1 MEPITA
7 LFGIACL
14 GAGGGVGYW
23 LKQNHEKMQKLND
36 FNIVLQES
44 QSAHF
49 VHLNNQVADTNARLV
64 ALNGMVDALR
74 ATNPELDGALKAYST
89 ITQLEQVGQLDESID
104 NLELFGNALTALE
117 TLVSPISVES
127 EVGATN
133 LLTQTSSNMVMRLI
147 EIFDS
152 HQMDVK
158 SLGLKPVSAH
168 KLGHATMSLR
178 RYDWAETSFGIAYA
192 SSPGNANVLE
202 ALEFIAI
209 ERGDEP
215 LRRHWL
221 EARMT
226 VNPDNPE
233 LLRAHAHLLAK
244 MGDMEAERDVLRLEA
259 LGLDT
264 PADRSLLSG
273 LRARAGSHSEALE
286 AIEQALAEDPNQAKD
301 WLSYAT
307 LLYQEGET
315 SKAFDAVDKC
325 LELDRQSGDG
335 WALCATILAPK
346 QNRLKEALKAAI
358 HAVALDAGGVE
369 LVLLKADLLLADGQ
383 ATAAEESLTK
393 ALDKDMMNG
402 ELRAKIATRYLL
414 DGRPDEAQNLLDKTP
429 VGIDHALLH
438 VVEGRLH
445 LVNADKT
452 RDGTGETDATLLSV
466 AIAAFEGALKLNREL
481 GVAWLG
487 LARTQRL
494 LRNLDAAEEAL
505 TRARRLLSEDDSSAA
520 AEAALLALDQGDIT
534 AAASLIDVAD
544 IHGDSSVITYVRG
557 NIEARS
563 GHLER
568 ALEYYGKTLKSDNTH
583 IRARLNRCSIYMAM
597 DEGRKALDDAEILL
611 DLAPNFTLARFRKA
625 EAEMMLGEWAQA
637 RDDLDIVLEKAPH
650 HHQALTQLA
659 ACFIALERPERAE
672 TPLNEALRI
681 APEYA
686 PAWHQRGLLYLEW
699 GRNDNAMSD
708 FEAAVKADPQHLD
721 SRLHIAAMYHEAE
734 HFDAAESAWRAVL
747 QLDPDHIVAK
757 TRLDECEVKL
767 MAQ

>member
-23 LKQNHEKMQKLND
+23 LKQNHEKMLKLND

-49 VHLNNQVADTNARLV
+49 MQLNNQVSD
-64 ALNGMVDALR
+64 LNIQLTTLNNMVDALR
-74 ATNPELDGALKAYST
+74 ATNPELDGALKAYNT
-89 ITQLEQVGQLDESID
+89 IFQLEQLSKNGESID
-104 NLELFGNALTALE
+104 ESHAFIEALSALE
-117 TLVSPISVES
+117 TLVSPISVEN
-127 EVGATN
+127 EVGAAN
-133 LLTQTSSNMVMRLI
+133 ILTQTSSNMVMRLI
-147 EIFDS
+147 EIFDT
-152 HQMDVK
+152 HQMNVQT
-158 SLGLKPVSAH
+158 LGLKPVSAH
-168 KLGHATMSLR
+168 KLGHAAMSLR
-178 RYDWAETSFGIAYA
+178 RYDWAETCFGIAYA

-209 ERGDEP
+209 ERGDEV

-226 VNPDNPE
+226 VSPDNPD
-233 LLRAHAHLLAK
+233 LLRSHAHLLAK

-273 LRARAGSHSEALE
+273 LRARAGSRSEALE

-307 LLYQEGET
+307 LLHEEGEVG
-315 SKAFDAVDKC
+315 KALDSVNKC
-325 LELDRQSGDG
+325 LDLDRQNGDA
-335 WALCATILAPK
+335 WALSATILATKP
-346 QNRLKEALKAAI
+346 NRLKEALKSAI
-358 HAVALDAGGVE
+358 HAVALDAGGCD
-369 LVLLKADLLLADGQ
+369 LVLLKADLLAADGQ
-383 ATAAEESLTK
+383 ATAAEESLIK

-402 ELRAKIATRYLL
+402 ELRARIATRYLL
-414 DGRPDEAQNLLDKTP
+414 DGRPDDAQSLLDATP

-466 AIAAFEGALKLNREL
+466 AISAFEGALKLNREL

-494 LRNLDAAEEAL
+494 LRNMDGAEEAL
-505 TRARRLLSEDDSSAA
+505 TRARRLLPEGDSSAA

-544 IHGDSSVITYVRG
+544 IHGDSPVISYVRG
-557 NIEARS
+557 NIEART
-563 GHLER
+563 GHLDR
-568 ALEYYGKTLKSDNTH
+568 ALEYYGKTLKSDTNH
-583 IRARLNRCSIYMAM
+583 IRARLNRCSIYMAL

-625 EAEMMLGEWAQA
+625 EAEMMLGEWSRA
-637 RDDLDIVLEKAPH
+637 REDLDIVLEKAPH

-659 ACFIALERPERAE
+659 ACFIALDRPERAE

-681 APEYA
+681 APNYA

-708 FEAAVKADPQHLD
+708 FEAAVKANPQHLD
-721 SRLHIAAMYHEAE
+721 SRLHIAAMHHEAE
-734 HFDAAESAWRAVL
+734 QFDAAAPAWREVL
-747 QLDPDHIVAK
+747 QIDPDHIVAK
-757 TRLDECEVKL
+757 TRLDECETKL
-767 MAQ
+767 TAQ

>member
-36 FNIVLQES
+36 LNIVLQES

-49 VHLNNQVADTNARLV
+49 THLNNQVADVNARLST
-64 ALNGMVDALR
+64 LNSMVDALR
-74 ATNPELDGALKAYST
+74 ATKPGLDGALKAYST
-89 ITQLEQVGQLDESID
+89 IAHLEQIGQMGESID
-104 NLELFGNALTALE
+104 DAQQFSAALSALE
-117 TLVSPISVES
+117 TLVSPLSVES
-127 EVGATN
+127 EVGATGI
-133 LLTQTSSNMVMRLI
+133 LSQTSSNMIMRLI
-147 EIFDS
+147 EIFDE
-152 HQMDVK
+152 HQMDVS

-168 KLGHATMSLR
+168 KLGHAAMSLR
-178 RYDWAETSFGIAYA
+178 RYDWAETCFGIAYA

-209 ERGDEP
+209 ERGDEV

-226 VNPDNPE
+226 VNPDSPE

-273 LRARAGSHSEALE
+273 LRARAGSRSEALE
-286 AIEQALAEDPNQAKD
+286 AIEEAIAEDPTQAAD
-301 WLSYAT
+301 WLSYAN
-307 LLYQEGET
+307 LLYEEGES
-315 SKAFDAVDKC
+315 SKALDAADKC
-325 LELDRQSGDG
+325 LEIDRQCGG
-335 WALCATILAPK
+335 AWALTATILAPK
-346 QNRLKEALKAAI
+346 QNRLKAALKAAI
-358 HAVALDAGGVE
+358 PAVALDSGGVD

-383 ATAAEESLTK
+383 VTAAEESLVK
-393 ALDKDMMNG
+393 SLEKDAMNG
-402 ELRAKIATRYLL
+402 ELRARIATRYLL
-414 DGRPDEAQNLLDKTP
+414 DGRPEDAQNLLDTTP

-445 LVNADKT
+445 LVNADKA

-487 LARTQRL
+487 MARTQRL
-494 LRNLDAAEEAL
+494 LRNLDAAEESL
-505 TRARRLLSEDDSSAA
+505 TRARRLLPEDDSSAA

-534 AAASLIDVAD
+534 TAASLIDVAD
-544 IHGDSSVITYVRG
+544 IHGDSPVIAYVRG

-563 GHLER
+563 GHLDR
-568 ALEYYGKTLKSDNTH
+568 ALEYSGKALNADSNH
-583 IRARLNRCSIYMAM
+583 IRDRLNRCSIYMAM

-611 DLAPNFTLARFRKA
+611 DLAPHFTLARFRKA
-625 EAEMMLGEWAQA
+625 EAQMMLGEWSQA
-637 RDDLDIVLEKAPH
+637 RENLDIVLEKSPH

-659 ACFIALERPERAE
+659 ACFIALDRPERAE

-681 APEYA
+681 APDYA
-686 PAWHQRGLLYLEW
+686 AAWHQRGLLFL
-699 GRNDNAMSD
+699 
-708 FEAAVKADPQHLD
+708 
-721 SRLHIAAMYHEAE
+721 
-734 HFDAAESAWRAVL
+734 
-747 QLDPDHIVAK
+747 
-757 TRLDECEVKL
+757 
-767 MAQ
+767 

>member
-23 LKQNHEKMQKLND
+23 LKQNHEKMLKLND

-49 VHLNNQVADTNARLV
+49 MQLNDQVADVNARLSS
-64 ALNGMVDALR
+64 LNNMVDALR
-74 ATNPELDGALKAYST
+74 ATKPDLDGALMAYTT
-89 ITQLEQVGQLDESID
+89 ITNLEQSGQSINDAES
-104 NLELFGNALTALE
+104 FRQALHALE
-117 TLVSPISVES
+117 TLVSTISVES
-127 EVGATN
+127 PVGATD
-133 LLTQTSSNMVMRLI
+133 LLNQTTSNMVMRLI
-147 EIFDS
+147 ELFDT
-152 HQMDVK
+152 HQMDVTT
-158 SLGLKPVSAH
+158 LGLKPVSAH

-178 RYDWAETSFGIAYA
+178 RYDWAETCFGIAYA

-202 ALEFIAI
+202 SLEYIAI
-209 ERGDEP
+209 ERGDEV

-226 VNPDNPE
+226 VNPDNPD

-244 MGDMEAERDVLRLEA
+244 LGDMEAERDVLRLEA

-264 PADRSLLSG
+264 AADRSLLSG
-273 LRARAGSHSEALE
+273 LRARAGSRSEALE
-286 AIEQALAEDPNQAKD
+286 AIEQALAEDPSQAKD
-301 WLSYAT
+301 WLSYAN
-307 LLYQEGET
+307 LLYQDGET
-315 SKAFDAVDKC
+315 SKALDAVDKC
-325 LELDRQSGDG
+325 LAIDRQSGG
-335 WALCATILAPK
+335 AWALSATILAPK
-346 QNRLKEALKAAI
+346 QNRLKDALKSAI
-358 HAVALDAGGVE
+358 HAVALDAGGVN
-369 LVLLKADLLLADGQ
+369 LVLLKADLLIADGQ

-393 ALDKDMMNG
+393 ALEKDMMNG
-402 ELRAKIATRYLL
+402 ELRARIATRYLV
-414 DGRPDEAQNLLDKTP
+414 DGRPDEAQRLLDTTP

-445 LVNADKT
+445 LVNADKA

-487 LARTQRL
+487 HARTHRL
-494 LRNLDAAEEAL
+494 LRNLDAAEESL
-505 TRARRLLSEDDSSAA
+505 TRARRLLPEDDSSAA

-544 IHGDSSVITYVRG
+544 IHGDSPVITYVRG

-563 GHLER
+563 GHLGL
-568 ALEYYGKTLKSDNTH
+568 ALEYYGKTLKADTNH

-637 RDDLDIVLEKAPH
+637 REDLDIVLEKAPH

-659 ACFIALERPERAE
+659 ACFIALDRPERAE

-681 APEYA
+681 NPDYA

-721 SRLHIAAMYHEAE
+721 SRLHIAAIYHESE
-734 HFDAAESAWRAVL
+734 NFDAASSAWRAVL
-747 QLDPDHIVAK
+747 QIDPDHIVAK
-757 TRLDECEVKL
+757 ARLDECEAKL
-767 MAQ
+767 IA

>member
-23 LKQNHEKMQKLND
+23 LKQNHEKMLKLND

-49 VHLNNQVADTNARLV
+49 MQLNDQVSDLNTQLTTLNN
-64 ALNGMVDALR
+64 MVDALR
-74 ATNPELDGALKAYST
+74 ATNPELDGALKAYNT
-89 ITQLEQVGQLDESID
+89 IFQLEQLDKKGESID
-104 NLELFGNALTALE
+104 ESHAFIEALSALE

-133 LLTQTSSNMVMRLI
+133 ILTQTSSNMVMRLI
-147 EIFDS
+147 EIFDT
-152 HQMDVK
+152 HQMNVQA
-158 SLGLKPVSAH
+158 LGLKPVSAH
-168 KLGHATMSLR
+168 KLGHAAMSLR
-178 RYDWAETSFGIAYA
+178 RYDWAETCFGIAYA

-209 ERGDEP
+209 ERGDEV

-226 VNPDNPE
+226 VSPDNPD

-273 LRARAGSHSEALE
+273 LRARAGSRSEALE
-286 AIEQALAEDPNQAKD
+286 AIEQALAEDPSQAKD
-301 WLSYAT
+301 WLSYAN
-307 LLYQEGET
+307 LLHEEGEV
-315 SKAFDAVDKC
+315 SKALDSVNKC
-325 LELDRQSGDG
+325 LDLDRQNGDA
-335 WALCATILAPK
+335 WALSATILATKP
-346 QNRLKEALKAAI
+346 NRLKEALKSAI
-358 HAVALDAGGVE
+358 HAVALDAGGCD
-369 LVLLKADLLLADGQ
+369 LVLLKADLLAADGQ
-383 ATAAEESLTK
+383 ATAAEESLVK

-402 ELRAKIATRYLL
+402 ELRARIATRYLL
-414 DGRPDEAQNLLDKTP
+414 DGRPDDAQKVLDSTP

-466 AIAAFEGALKLNREL
+466 AISAFEGALKLNREL

-494 LRNLDAAEEAL
+494 LRNMDGAEEAL
-505 TRARRLLSEDDSSAA
+505 ARARRLLPEGDSSAA

-544 IHGDSSVITYVRG
+544 IHGDSPVISYVRG

-563 GHLER
+563 GHLDR
-568 ALEYYGKTLKSDNTH
+568 ALEYYGKTLKSDTNH
-583 IRARLNRCSIYMAM
+583 IRARLNRCSIYMAL

-625 EAEMMLGEWAQA
+625 EAEMMLGEWSRA
-637 RDDLDIVLEKAPH
+637 REDLDIVLEKAPH

-659 ACFIALERPERAE
+659 ACFIALDRPERAE

-681 APEYA
+681 APNYA

-721 SRLHIAAMYHEAE
+721 SRLHIAAMHHEAE
-734 HFDAAESAWRAVL
+734 QFDVAAPAWREVL
-747 QLDPDHIVAK
+747 QIDPDHVVAK

-767 MAQ
+767 MA

>member
-23 LKQNHEKMQKLND
+23 LKLNHEKMQKLND
-36 FNIVLQES
+36 LNIVLQES

-49 VHLNNQVADTNARLV
+49 THLNNQVADVNARLST
-64 ALNGMVDALR
+64 LNSMVDALR
-74 ATNPELDGALKAYST
+74 ATKPGLDGALKAYST
-89 ITQLEQVGQLDESID
+89 IAHLEQIGQMGESID
-104 NLELFGNALTALE
+104 DAQQFSAALSALE
-117 TLVSPISVES
+117 TLVSPLSVES
-127 EVGATN
+127 EVGATGI
-133 LLTQTSSNMVMRLI
+133 LSQTSSNMIMRLI
-147 EIFDS
+147 EIFDE
-152 HQMDVK
+152 HQMDVS

-168 KLGHATMSLR
+168 KLGHAAMSLR
-178 RYDWAETSFGIAYA
+178 RYDWAETCFGIAYA

-209 ERGDEP
+209 ERGDEV

-226 VNPDNPE
+226 VNPDSPE

-273 LRARAGSHSEALE
+273 LRARAGSRSEALE
-286 AIEQALAEDPNQAKD
+286 AIEEAIAEDPTQAAD
-301 WLSYAT
+301 WLSYAN
-307 LLYQEGET
+307 LLYEEGES
-315 SKAFDAVDKC
+315 SKALDAADKC
-325 LELDRQSGDG
+325 LEIDRQCGG
-335 WALCATILAPK
+335 AWALTATILAPK

-358 HAVALDAGGVE
+358 HAVALDSGGVD

-383 ATAAEESLTK
+383 ATAAEESLVK
-393 ALDKDMMNG
+393 SLEKDAMNG
-402 ELRAKIATRYLL
+402 ELRARIATRYLL
-414 DGRPDEAQNLLDKTP
+414 DGRPEDAQNLLDTTP

-445 LVNADKT
+445 LVNADKA
-452 RDGTGETDATLLSV
+452 RDGTGETDSTLLSV

-487 LARTQRL
+487 MARTQRL
-494 LRNLDAAEEAL
+494 LRNLDAAEESL
-505 TRARRLLSEDDSSAA
+505 TRARRLLPEDDSSAA

-534 AAASLIDVAD
+534 TAASLIDVAD
-544 IHGDSSVITYVRG
+544 IHGDSPVIAYVRG

-563 GHLER
+563 GHLDR
-568 ALEYYGKTLKSDNTH
+568 ALEYYGKALNADTNH

-625 EAEMMLGEWAQA
+625 EAQMMLGEWSQA
-637 RDDLDIVLEKAPH
+637 RENLDIVLEKSPH

-659 ACFIALERPERAE
+659 ACFIALDRPERAE

-681 APEYA
+681 APDYA
-686 PAWHQRGLLYLEW
+686 AAWHQRGLLYLEW
-699 GRNDNAMSD
+699 GRHDNAMSD
-708 FEAAVKADPQHLD
+708 FEAAVKTDPHHLD
-721 SRLHIAAMYHEAE
+721 SRLHIAAMHHEAE
-734 HFDAAESAWRAVL
+734 QFDLAAVAWRAVL
-747 QLDPDHIVAK
+747 QIDPDHLVAK
-757 TRLDECEVKL
+757 TRLNECEVKL

>member
-23 LKQNHEKMQKLND
+23 LKQNHEKMLKLND

-49 VHLNNQVADTNARLV
+49 MQLNDQVADVNARLSS
-64 ALNGMVDALR
+64 LNNMVDALR
-74 ATNPELDGALKAYST
+74 ATKPDLDGALMAYTT
-89 ITQLEQVGQLDESID
+89 ITNLEQSGQSINDAES
-104 NLELFGNALTALE
+104 FRQALHALE
-117 TLVSPISVES
+117 TLVSTISVES
-127 EVGATN
+127 PVGATD
-133 LLTQTSSNMVMRLI
+133 LLNQTTSNMVMRLI
-147 EIFDS
+147 ELFDT
-152 HQMDVK
+152 HQMDVTT
-158 SLGLKPVSAH
+158 LGLKPVSAH

-178 RYDWAETSFGIAYA
+178 RYDWAETCFGIAYA

-202 ALEFIAI
+202 SLEYIAI
-209 ERGDEP
+209 ERGDEV

-226 VNPDNPE
+226 VNPDNPD

-244 MGDMEAERDVLRLEA
+244 LGDMEAERDVLRLEA

-264 PADRSLLSG
+264 AADRSLLSG
-273 LRARAGSHSEALE
+273 LRARAGSRSEALE
-286 AIEQALAEDPNQAKD
+286 AIEQALAEDPSQAKD
-301 WLSYAT
+301 WLSYAN
-307 LLYQEGET
+307 LLYQDGET
-315 SKAFDAVDKC
+315 SKALDAVDKC
-325 LELDRQSGDG
+325 LAIDRQSGG
-335 WALCATILAPK
+335 AWALSATILAPK
-346 QNRLKEALKAAI
+346 QNRLKDALKSAI
-358 HAVALDAGGVE
+358 HAVALDAGGVN
-369 LVLLKADLLLADGQ
+369 LVLLKADLLIADGQ

-393 ALDKDMMNG
+393 ALEKDMMNG
-402 ELRAKIATRYLL
+402 ELRARIATRYLV
-414 DGRPDEAQNLLDKTP
+414 DGRPDEAQRLLDTTP

-445 LVNADKT
+445 LVNADKA

-487 LARTQRL
+487 HARTHRL
-494 LRNLDAAEEAL
+494 LRNLDAAEESL
-505 TRARRLLSEDDSSAA
+505 NRARRLLPEDDSSAA

-544 IHGDSSVITYVRG
+544 IHGDSPVITYVRG

-563 GHLER
+563 GHLGL
-568 ALEYYGKTLKSDNTH
+568 ALEYYGKTLKADTNH

-597 DEGRKALDDAEILL
+597 DEARKALDDAEILL

-625 EAEMMLGEWAQA
+625 EAEMMLGEWARA
-637 RDDLDIVLEKAPH
+637 REDLDIVLEKAPH

-659 ACFIALERPERAE
+659 ACFIALDRPERAE

-681 APEYA
+681 NPDYA

-708 FEAAVKADPQHLD
+708 FEAAIKADPQHLD
-721 SRLHIAAMYHEAE
+721 SRLHIAAMYHESE
-734 HFDAAESAWRAVL
+734 HFDAAGSAWRAVL

-757 TRLDECEVKL
+757 ARLDECEAKL
-767 MAQ
+767 VA

>member
-23 LKQNHEKMQKLND
+23 LKQNHEKMLKLND
-36 FNIVLQES
+36 FNILLQES

-49 VHLNNQVADTNARLV
+49 MQLNSQVLDLNSQLSSLNN
-64 ALNGMVDALR
+64 MVDALR
-74 ATNPELDGALKAYST
+74 ATNPELDGALKAYNT
-89 ITQLEQVGQLDESID
+89 ITQLEQYASNGESIK
-104 NLELFGNALTALE
+104 ESQPFSEALSALE

-147 EIFDS
+147 EIIDN
-152 HQMDVK
+152 HQMNVQD
-158 SLGLKPVSAH
+158 LGFKPVSAH

-178 RYDWAETSFGIAYA
+178 RYDWAETCFGIAYA

-209 ERGDEP
+209 ERGDEV

-226 VNPDNPE
+226 VNPDNPD

-273 LRARAGSHSEALE
+273 LRARAGSRSEALE
-286 AIEQALAEDPNQAKD
+286 AIEQALAEDPSQAKD

-307 LLYQEGET
+307 LLHQEGEV
-315 SKAFDAVDKC
+315 SKALDSVNKSLD
-325 LELDRQSGDG
+325 LDRQNGDA
-335 WALCATILAPK
+335 WALSATILATKP
-346 QNRLKEALKAAI
+346 NRLKEALKAAI
-358 HAVALDAGGVE
+358 HAVALDSGGCDM
-369 LVLLKADLLLADGQ
+369 VLLKADLLLADGQ
-383 ATAAEESLTK
+383 ATAAEESLAK

-414 DGRPDEAQNLLDKTP
+414 DGRPDDAQNLLDTTP

-466 AIAAFEGALKLNREL
+466 AISAFEGALKLNREL

-494 LRNLDAAEEAL
+494 LRNMDDAEEAL
-505 TRARRLLSEDDSSAA
+505 TRARRLLPEDDSSAA

-534 AAASLIDVAD
+534 TAASQIDVAD
-544 IHGDSSVITYVRG
+544 IHGDSPVISYVRG
-557 NIEARS
+557 NIEART
-563 GHLER
+563 GHLDR
-568 ALEYYGKTLKSDNTH
+568 ALEYYGKTLKADTTH
-583 IRARLNRCSIYMAM
+583 IRARLNRCSIYMAL

-625 EAEMMLGEWAQA
+625 EAEMMLGEWTRA
-637 RDDLDIVLEKAPH
+637 REDLDIVLEKAPH

-659 ACFIALERPERAE
+659 ACFIALDRPERAE

-708 FEAAVKADPQHLD
+708 FEAAVKADPEHLD
-721 SRLHIAAMYHEAE
+721 SRLHIAAMHHEAE
-734 HFDAAESAWRAVL
+734 QFDAAAPAWREVL
-747 QLDPDHIVAK
+747 QIDPDHVVAK
-757 TRLDECEVKL
+757 TRLDECEIKL

>member
-1 MEPITA
+1 A

-23 LKQNHEKMQKLND
+23 LKQNHEKMLKLND

-49 VHLNNQVADTNARLV
+49 TQLNSQVSDLNLQLSNLNN
-64 ALNGMVDALR
+64 MVNALR
-74 ATNPELDGALKAYST
+74 ATNPDLDGALKAYST
-89 ITQLEQVGQLDESID
+89 IMQLEQDGKNGESID
-104 NLELFGNALTALE
+104 GSQAFIEALSALE
-117 TLVSPISVES
+117 TLVSPISVDS
-127 EVGATN
+127 EVGVTN

-147 EIFDS
+147 EIFDT
-152 HQMDVK
+152 HQMNVK
-158 SLGLKPVSAH
+158 TLGLKPVSAH

-178 RYDWAETSFGIAYA
+178 RYDWAETCFGIAYA

-209 ERGDEP
+209 ERGDEV

-226 VNPDNPE
+226 VNPDNPD

-273 LRARAGSHSEALE
+273 LRARAGSRSEALE
-286 AIEQALAEDPNQAKD
+286 AIEQALAEDPSQAKD
-301 WLSYAT
+301 WLSHAN
-307 LLYQEGET
+307 LLHQEGEV
-315 SKAFDAVDKC
+315 SKALDSVNKSLD
-325 LELDRQSGDG
+325 LDRQNGDA
-335 WALCATILAPK
+335 WALSATILATKP
-346 QNRLKEALKAAI
+346 NRLKEALKAAI
-358 HAVALDAGGVE
+358 HAVALDAGGCDM
-369 LVLLKADLLLADGQ
+369 VLLKADLLVTDGQ
-383 ATAAEESLTK
+383 ATAAEESLVK

-414 DGRPDEAQNLLDKTP
+414 DGRPNDAQNLLDKTP

-466 AIAAFEGALKLNREL
+466 AISAFEGALKLNREL

-487 LARTQRL
+487 LARTHRL
-494 LRNLDAAEEAL
+494 LRNMDGAEEAL
-505 TRARRLLSEDDSSAA
+505 TRARRLLPEGDSSAA

-544 IHGDSSVITYVRG
+544 IHGDSPVISYVRG

-563 GHLER
+563 GHLDR
-568 ALEYYGKTLKSDNTH
+568 ALEYYGKTLKSDTNH
-583 IRARLNRCSIYMAM
+583 IRARLNRCSIYMAL

-625 EAEMMLGEWAQA
+625 EAEMMLGEWSRA
-637 RDDLDIVLEKAPH
+637 REDLDIVLEKAPH

-659 ACFIALERPERAE
+659 ACFIALDRPERAE

-681 APEYA
+681 APNYA

-721 SRLHIAAMYHEAE
+721 SRLHIAAMHHEAE
-734 HFDAAESAWRAVL
+734 QFDVAAPAWREVL
-747 QLDPDHIVAK
+747 QIDPDHVVAK

-767 MAQ
+767 MA

>member
-23 LKQNHEKMQKLND
+23 LKQNHEKMLKLND

-49 VHLNNQVADTNARLV
+49 MQLNDQVADVNARLSS
-64 ALNGMVDALR
+64 LNNMVDALR
-74 ATNPELDGALKAYST
+74 ATKPDLDGALMAYTT
-89 ITQLEQVGQLDESID
+89 ITNLEQSGQSINDAES
-104 NLELFGNALTALE
+104 FRQALHALE
-117 TLVSPISVES
+117 TLVSTISVES
-127 EVGATN
+127 PVGATD
-133 LLTQTSSNMVMRLI
+133 LLNQTTSNMVMRLI
-147 EIFDS
+147 ELFDT
-152 HQMDVK
+152 HQMDVTT
-158 SLGLKPVSAH
+158 LGLKPVSAH

-178 RYDWAETSFGIAYA
+178 RYDWAETCFGIAYA

-202 ALEFIAI
+202 SLEYIAI
-209 ERGDEP
+209 ERGDEV

-226 VNPDNPE
+226 VNPDNPD

-244 MGDMEAERDVLRLEA
+244 LGDMEAERDVLRLEA

-264 PADRSLLSG
+264 AADRSLLSG
-273 LRARAGSHSEALE
+273 LRARAGSRSEALE
-286 AIEQALAEDPNQAKD
+286 AIEQALAEDPSQAKD
-301 WLSYAT
+301 WLSYAN
-307 LLYQEGET
+307 LLYQDGET
-315 SKAFDAVDKC
+315 SKALDAVDKC
-325 LELDRQSGDG
+325 LAIDRQSGG
-335 WALCATILAPK
+335 AWALSATILAPK
-346 QNRLKEALKAAI
+346 QNRLKDALKSAI
-358 HAVALDAGGVE
+358 HAVALDAGGVN
-369 LVLLKADLLLADGQ
+369 LVLLKADLLIADGQ

-393 ALDKDMMNG
+393 ALEKDMMNG
-402 ELRAKIATRYLL
+402 ELRARIATRYLV
-414 DGRPDEAQNLLDKTP
+414 DGRPDEAQRLLDTTP

-445 LVNADKT
+445 LVNADKA

-487 LARTQRL
+487 HARTHRL
-494 LRNLDAAEEAL
+494 LRNLDAAEESL
-505 TRARRLLSEDDSSAA
+505 TRARRLLPEDDSSAA

-544 IHGDSSVITYVRG
+544 IHGDSPVITYVRG

-563 GHLER
+563 GHLGL
-568 ALEYYGKTLKSDNTH
+568 ALEYYGKTLKADTNH

-637 RDDLDIVLEKAPH
+637 REDLDIVLEKAPH

-659 ACFIALERPERAE
+659 ACFIALDRPERAE

-681 APEYA
+681 NPDYA

-721 SRLHIAAMYHEAE
+721 SRLHIAAIYHESE
-734 HFDAAESAWRAVL
+734 NFDAAGSAWRAVL
-747 QLDPDHIVAK
+747 QIDPDHIVAK
-757 TRLDECEVKL
+757 ARLDECEAKV
-767 MAQ
+767 MAN

>member
-23 LKQNHEKMQKLND
+23 LKQNHEKMLKLND

-49 VHLNNQVADTNARLV
+49 MQLNNQVSD
-64 ALNGMVDALR
+64 LNTQLTTLNNMVDALR
-74 ATNPELDGALKAYST
+74 ATNPELDGALKAYNT
-89 ITQLEQVGQLDESID
+89 IFQLEQLDKKGESID
-104 NLELFGNALTALE
+104 GSHAFIEALSALE

-133 LLTQTSSNMVMRLI
+133 ILTQTSSNMVMRLI
-147 EIFDS
+147 EIFDT
-152 HQMDVK
+152 HQMNVQA
-158 SLGLKPVSAH
+158 LGLKPVSAH
-168 KLGHATMSLR
+168 KLGHAAMSLR
-178 RYDWAETSFGIAYA
+178 RYDWAETCFGIAYA

-209 ERGDEP
+209 ERGDEV

-226 VNPDNPE
+226 VSPDNPD

-273 LRARAGSHSEALE
+273 LRARAGSRSEALE
-286 AIEQALAEDPNQAKD
+286 AIEQALAEDPSQAKD
-301 WLSYAT
+301 WLSYAN
-307 LLYQEGET
+307 LLHEEGEV
-315 SKAFDAVDKC
+315 SKALDSVNKC
-325 LELDRQSGDG
+325 LDLDRQNGDA
-335 WALCATILAPK
+335 WALSATILATKP
-346 QNRLKEALKAAI
+346 NRLKEALKSAI
-358 HAVALDAGGVE
+358 HAVALDAGGCD
-369 LVLLKADLLLADGQ
+369 LVLLKADLLAADSQ
-383 ATAAEESLTK
+383 ATAAEESLVK

-402 ELRAKIATRYLL
+402 ELRARIATRYLL
-414 DGRPDEAQNLLDKTP
+414 DGRPDDAQVLLDSTP

-466 AIAAFEGALKLNREL
+466 AISAFEGALKLNREL

-494 LRNLDAAEEAL
+494 LRNMDGAEEAL
-505 TRARRLLSEDDSSAA
+505 TRARRLLPEGDSSAA

-534 AAASLIDVAD
+534 AAANLIDVAD
-544 IHGDSSVITYVRG
+544 IHGDSPVISYVRG

-563 GHLER
+563 GHLDR
-568 ALEYYGKTLKSDNTH
+568 ALEYYGKTLKSDTNH
-583 IRARLNRCSIYMAM
+583 IRARLNRCSIYMAL

-625 EAEMMLGEWAQA
+625 EAEMMLGEWSRA
-637 RDDLDIVLEKAPH
+637 REDLDIVLEKAPH

-659 ACFIALERPERAE
+659 ACFIALDRPERAE

-681 APEYA
+681 APNYA

-721 SRLHIAAMYHEAE
+721 SRLHIAAMHHEAE
-734 HFDAAESAWRAVL
+734 QFDVAAPAWREVL
-747 QLDPDHIVAK
+747 QIDPDHVVAK

-767 MAQ
+767 MA

>member
-23 LKQNHEKMQKLND
+23 LKQNHEKMLKLND

-49 VHLNNQVADTNARLV
+49 MQLNSQVSDLNLQLSNLNN
-64 ALNGMVDALR
+64 MVNALR
-74 ATNPELDGALKAYST
+74 ATNPDLDGALKAYST
-89 ITQLEQVGQLDESID
+89 ITQLEQNGKNGESID
-104 NLELFGNALTALE
+104 RSHVFIEALSALE
-117 TLVSPISVES
+117 TLVSPISVDS

-147 EIFDS
+147 EIFDT
-152 HQMDVK
+152 HQMNIK
-158 SLGLKPVSAH
+158 TLGLKPVSAH

-178 RYDWAETSFGIAYA
+178 RYDWAETCFGIAYA

-209 ERGDEP
+209 ERGDEV

-226 VNPDNPE
+226 VNPDNPD

-244 MGDMEAERDVLRLEA
+244 MGDVEAERDVLRLEA

-273 LRARAGSHSEALE
+273 LRARAGSRSEALE

-307 LLYQEGET
+307 LLHEEGEV
-315 SKAFDAVDKC
+315 SKALDSVNKSLD
-325 LELDRQSGDG
+325 LDRQSGDA
-335 WALCATILAPK
+335 WALSATILAAKP
-346 QNRLKEALKAAI
+346 NRLKEALKAAI
-358 HAVALDAGGVE
+358 HAVALDAGGCDM
-369 LVLLKADLLLADGQ
+369 VLLKADLLLADGQ
-383 ATAAEESLTK
+383 ATAAEESLVK

-414 DGRPDEAQNLLDKTP
+414 DGRPNDAQNLLDKTP

-466 AIAAFEGALKLNREL
+466 AISAFEGALKLNREL

-487 LARTQRL
+487 LARTHRL
-494 LRNLDAAEEAL
+494 LRNMDGAEEAL
-505 TRARRLLSEDDSSAA
+505 TRARRLLPEGDSSAA

-544 IHGDSSVITYVRG
+544 IHGDSPVISYVRG
-557 NIEARS
+557 NIEART
-563 GHLER
+563 GHLDR
-568 ALEYYGKTLKSDNTH
+568 ALEYYGKTLKADTTH
-583 IRARLNRCSIYMAM
+583 IRARLNRCSIYMAL
-597 DEGRKALDDAEILL
+597 DEGRKALDDTEILL

-625 EAEMMLGEWAQA
+625 EAEMMLGEWSRA
-637 RDDLDIVLEKAPH
+637 REDLDIVLEKAPH

-659 ACFIALERPERAE
+659 ACFIALDRPERAE

-681 APEYA
+681 APNYA

-721 SRLHIAAMYHEAE
+721 SRLHIAAMHHEAE
-734 HFDAAESAWRAVL
+734 QFDSAAPAWREVL
-747 QLDPDHIVAK
+747 QIDPDHVVAK

>member
-23 LKQNHEKMQKLND
+23 LKQNHEKMLKLND

-49 VHLNNQVADTNARLV
+49 MQLNNQVSD
-64 ALNGMVDALR
+64 LNIQLTTLNNMVDALR
-74 ATNPELDGALKAYST
+74 ATNPELDGALKAYNT
-89 ITQLEQVGQLDESID
+89 IFQLEQLTKNGESID
-104 NLELFGNALTALE
+104 ESHAFIEALSALE
-117 TLVSPISVES
+117 TLVSPISVDN
-127 EVGATN
+127 EVGAAN
-133 LLTQTSSNMVMRLI
+133 VLTQTSSNMVMRLI
-147 EIFDS
+147 EIFDT
-152 HQMDVK
+152 HQMNVQT
-158 SLGLKPVSAH
+158 LGLKPVSAH
-168 KLGHATMSLR
+168 KLGHAAMSLR
-178 RYDWAETSFGIAYA
+178 RYDWAETCFGIAYA

-202 ALEFIAI
+202 ALELIAI
-209 ERGDEP
+209 ERSDEV

-226 VNPDNPE
+226 VSPDNPD
-233 LLRAHAHLLAK
+233 LLRSHAHLLAK

-273 LRARAGSHSEALE
+273 LRARAGSRSEALE

-307 LLYQEGET
+307 LLHEEGEVG
-315 SKAFDAVDKC
+315 KALDSVNKC
-325 LELDRQSGDG
+325 LDLDRQNGDA
-335 WALCATILAPK
+335 WALSATILATKP
-346 QNRLKEALKAAI
+346 NRLKEALKSAI
-358 HAVALDAGGVE
+358 HAVALDAGGCD
-369 LVLLKADLLLADGQ
+369 LVLLKADLLAADGQ
-383 ATAAEESLTK
+383 AIAAEESLIK

-402 ELRAKIATRYLL
+402 ELRARIATRYLL
-414 DGRPDEAQNLLDKTP
+414 DGRPDDAQSLLDATP

-466 AIAAFEGALKLNREL
+466 AISAFEGALKLNREL

-494 LRNLDAAEEAL
+494 LRNMDGAEEAL
-505 TRARRLLSEDDSSAA
+505 TRARRLLPEGDSSAA

-544 IHGDSSVITYVRG
+544 IHGDSPVISYVRG
-557 NIEARS
+557 NIEART
-563 GHLER
+563 GHLDR
-568 ALEYYGKTLKSDNTH
+568 ALEYYGKTLKSDTNH
-583 IRARLNRCSIYMAM
+583 IRARLNRCSIYMAL

-625 EAEMMLGEWAQA
+625 EAEMMLGEWSRA
-637 RDDLDIVLEKAPH
+637 REDLDIVLEKAPH

-659 ACFIALERPERAE
+659 ACFIALDRPERAE

-681 APEYA
+681 APNYA

-708 FEAAVKADPQHLD
+708 FEAAVKANPQHLD
-721 SRLHIAAMYHEAE
+721 SRLHIAAMHHEAE
-734 HFDAAESAWRAVL
+734 QFDAAAPAWREVL
-747 QLDPDHIVAK
+747 QIDSDHIVAK
-757 TRLDECEVKL
+757 TRLDECETKL
-767 MAQ
+767 TAQ

>member
-23 LKQNHEKMQKLND
+23 LKQNHEKMQKLTD
-36 FNIVLQES
+36 FNILLQES

-49 VHLNNQVADTNARLV
+49 THLNTQASQINTRLSV
-64 ALNGMVDALR
+64 LNGMVDALR

-89 ITQLEQVGQLDESID
+89 IAHLEQIGELGESLDDAEPFSK
-104 NLELFGNALTALE
+104 ALTALE

-127 EVGATN
+127 IVGSN
-133 LLTQTSSNMVMRLI
+133 DLLTQTSSNMVMKLI

-152 HQMDVK
+152 HNMDVSK
-158 SLGLKPVSAH
+158 LGLKPVAAH
-168 KLGHATMSLR
+168 KLGHATLCLR
-178 RYDWAETSFGIAYA
+178 RYDWAETCFGLAYA
-192 SSPGNANVLE
+192 ASPGNANVLE
-202 ALEFIAI
+202 ALEYIAI
-209 ERGDEP
+209 ERGDVA

-226 VNPDNPE
+226 INPDNPE

-244 MGDMEAERDVLRLEA
+244 LGDMEAERDVLRLEA
-259 LGLDT
+259 LGVDT
-264 PADRSLLSG
+264 AADRSLLSG
-273 LRARAGSHSEALE
+273 LRARAGSRSEALE
-286 AIEQALAEDPNQAKD
+286 AIEQALDEDPKQSKD
-301 WLSYAT
+301 WLSYAN

-315 SKAFDAVDKC
+315 ARALDAADRC
-325 LELDRQSGDG
+325 LELDRQCGDA
-335 WALCATILAPK
+335 WALSAIILASK

-358 HAVALDAGGVE
+358 HAVALDAGGVD
-369 LVLLKADLLLADGQ
+369 LIMLKADLLLADGSG
-383 ATAAEESLTK
+383 TASEESLTK

-402 ELRAKIATRYLL
+402 ELRARIATRHLL
-414 DGRPDEAQNLLDKTP
+414 DGRPDDAQKLLDETP

-466 AIAAFEGALKLNREL
+466 AISAFEGALKLNREL

-487 LARTQRL
+487 MARTNRL

-505 TRARRLLSEDDSSAA
+505 TRARRLLPEDDSSAA

-534 AAASLIDVAD
+534 SAANLIDAAD
-544 IHGDSSVITYVRG
+544 IHGDSAVITYVRG
-557 NIEARS
+557 NIEART

-568 ALEYYGKTLKSDNTH
+568 ALEYYGKTLKVDSGH
-583 IRARLNRCSIYMAM
+583 IRARLNRCSIYMAL
-597 DEGRKALDDAEILL
+597 DEGRKALDDAELLL

-625 EAEMMLGEWAQA
+625 ETHMMLGEWSQA
-637 RDDLDIVLEKAPH
+637 REDLDMVLEKAPH
-650 HHQALTQLA
+650 HYQAMTQLG
-659 ACFIALERPERAE
+659 ACFMALNRPERAE
-672 TPLNEALRI
+672 APLNEALRI
-681 APEYA
+681 TPNYA

-699 GRNDNAMSD
+699 GRDDNAMSD
-708 FEAAVKADPQHLD
+708 FEAAVKADSEHLD
-721 SRLHIAAMYHEAE
+721 ARLHIAAMHHEGE
-734 HFDAAESAWRAVL
+734 RFDAASASWRAVL
-747 QLDPDHIVAK
+747 QLDPDHVVAK

>member
-23 LKQNHEKMQKLND
+23 LKQNHEKMLKLND

-49 VHLNNQVADTNARLV
+49 MQLNNQVSD
-64 ALNGMVDALR
+64 LNTQLTTLNNMVDALR
-74 ATNPELDGALKAYST
+74 ATNPELDGALKAYNT
-89 ITQLEQVGQLDESID
+89 IFQLEQLDKKGESID
-104 NLELFGNALTALE
+104 QSHAFVEALSALE

-133 LLTQTSSNMVMRLI
+133 ILTQTSSNMVMRLI
-147 EIFDS
+147 EIFDT
-152 HQMDVK
+152 HQMNVQT
-158 SLGLKPVSAH
+158 LGLKPVSAH
-168 KLGHATMSLR
+168 KLGHAAMSLR
-178 RYDWAETSFGIAYA
+178 RYDWAETCFGIAYA

-209 ERGDEP
+209 ERGDEV

-226 VNPDNPE
+226 VSPDNPD

-273 LRARAGSHSEALE
+273 LRARAGSRSEALE
-286 AIEQALAEDPNQAKD
+286 AIEQALAEDPSQAKD
-301 WLSYAT
+301 WLSYAN
-307 LLYQEGET
+307 LLHEEGEV
-315 SKAFDAVDKC
+315 SKALDSVNKC
-325 LELDRQSGDG
+325 LDLDRQNGDA
-335 WALCATILAPK
+335 WALSATILATKP
-346 QNRLKEALKAAI
+346 NRLKEALKSAI
-358 HAVALDAGGVE
+358 HAVALDAGGSD
-369 LVLLKADLLLADGQ
+369 LVLLKADLLAADGQ
-383 ATAAEESLTK
+383 ATAAEESLVK

-402 ELRAKIATRYLL
+402 ELRARIATRYLL
-414 DGRPDEAQNLLDKTP
+414 DGRPDDAQGLLDSTP

-466 AIAAFEGALKLNREL
+466 AISAFEGALKLNREL

-494 LRNLDAAEEAL
+494 LRNMDGAEEAL
-505 TRARRLLSEDDSSAA
+505 TRARRLLPEGDSSAA

-544 IHGDSSVITYVRG
+544 IHGDSPVISYVRG

-563 GHLER
+563 GHLDR
-568 ALEYYGKTLKSDNTH
+568 ALEYYGNTLKSDTNH
-583 IRARLNRCSIYMAM
+583 IRARLNRCSIYMAL

-625 EAEMMLGEWAQA
+625 EAEMMLGEWSRA
-637 RDDLDIVLEKAPH
+637 REDLDIVLEKAPH

-659 ACFIALERPERAE
+659 ACFIALDRPERAE

-681 APEYA
+681 APNYA

-721 SRLHIAAMYHEAE
+721 SRLHIAAMHHEAE
-734 HFDAAESAWRAVL
+734 QFDVAAPAWREVL
-747 QLDPDHIVAK
+747 QIDPDHVVAK

-767 MAQ
+767 MA

>member
-23 LKQNHEKMQKLND
+23 LKQKHEKMLKLND

-49 VHLNNQVADTNARLV
+49 MQLNDQVADVNARLSS
-64 ALNGMVDALR
+64 LNNMVDALR
-74 ATNPELDGALKAYST
+74 ATKPDLDGALMAYTT
-89 ITQLEQVGQLDESID
+89 ITNLEQSGQSINDAES
-104 NLELFGNALTALE
+104 FRQALHALE
-117 TLVSPISVES
+117 TLVSTISVES
-127 EVGATN
+127 PVGATD
-133 LLTQTSSNMVMRLI
+133 LLNQTTSNMVMRLI
-147 EIFDS
+147 ELFDT
-152 HQMDVK
+152 HQMDVTT
-158 SLGLKPVSAH
+158 LGLKPVSAH

-178 RYDWAETSFGIAYA
+178 RYDWAETCFGIAYA

-202 ALEFIAI
+202 SLEYIAI
-209 ERGDEP
+209 ERGDEV

-226 VNPDNPE
+226 VNPDNPD

-244 MGDMEAERDVLRLEA
+244 LGDMEAERDVLRLEA

-264 PADRSLLSG
+264 AADRSLLSG
-273 LRARAGSHSEALE
+273 LRARAGSRSEALE
-286 AIEQALAEDPNQAKD
+286 AIEQALAEDPSQAKD
-301 WLSYAT
+301 WLSYAN
-307 LLYQEGET
+307 LLYQDGET
-315 SKAFDAVDKC
+315 SKALDAVDKC
-325 LELDRQSGDG
+325 LAIDRQSGG
-335 WALCATILAPK
+335 AWALSATILAPK
-346 QNRLKEALKAAI
+346 QNRLKDALKSAI
-358 HAVALDAGGVE
+358 HAVALDAGGVN
-369 LVLLKADLLLADGQ
+369 LVLLKADLLIADGQ

-393 ALDKDMMNG
+393 ALEKDMMNG
-402 ELRAKIATRYLL
+402 ELRARIATRYLV
-414 DGRPDEAQNLLDKTP
+414 DGRPDEAQRLLDTTP

-445 LVNADKT
+445 LVNADKA

-487 LARTQRL
+487 HARTHRL
-494 LRNLDAAEEAL
+494 LRNLDAAEESL
-505 TRARRLLSEDDSSAA
+505 TRARRLLPEDDSSAA

-544 IHGDSSVITYVRG
+544 IHGDSPVITYVRG

-563 GHLER
+563 GHLGL
-568 ALEYYGKTLKSDNTH
+568 ALEYYGKTLKADTNH

-637 RDDLDIVLEKAPH
+637 REDLDIVLEKAPH

-659 ACFIALERPERAE
+659 ACFIALDRPERAE

-681 APEYA
+681 NPDYA

-721 SRLHIAAMYHEAE
+721 SRLHIAAIHHESE
-734 HFDAAESAWRAVL
+734 NFDAAGSAWRAVL
-747 QLDPDHIVAK
+747 QIDPDHIVAK
-757 TRLDECEVKL
+757 ARLDECEAKL
-767 MAQ
+767 IA

>member
-23 LKQNHEKMQKLND
+23 LKQNHEKMLKLND

-49 VHLNNQVADTNARLV
+49 MQLNNQVSD
-64 ALNGMVDALR
+64 LNTQLTTLNNMVDALR
-74 ATNPELDGALKAYST
+74 ATNPELDGALKAYNT
-89 ITQLEQVGQLDESID
+89 IFQLEQLDKKGESID
-104 NLELFGNALTALE
+104 QSHAFVEALSALE

-133 LLTQTSSNMVMRLI
+133 ILTQTSSNMVMRLI
-147 EIFDS
+147 EIFDT
-152 HQMDVK
+152 HQMNVQT
-158 SLGLKPVSAH
+158 LGLKPVSAH
-168 KLGHATMSLR
+168 KLGHAAMSLR
-178 RYDWAETSFGIAYA
+178 RYDWAETCFGIAYA

-209 ERGDEP
+209 ERGDEV

-226 VNPDNPE
+226 VSPDNPD

-273 LRARAGSHSEALE
+273 LRARAGSRSEALE
-286 AIEQALAEDPNQAKD
+286 AIEQALAEDPSQAKD
-301 WLSYAT
+301 WLSYAN
-307 LLYQEGET
+307 LLHEEGEV
-315 SKAFDAVDKC
+315 SKALDSVNKC
-325 LELDRQSGDG
+325 LDLDRQNGDA
-335 WALCATILAPK
+335 WALSATILATKP
-346 QNRLKEALKAAI
+346 NRLKEALKSAI
-358 HAVALDAGGVE
+358 HAVALDAGGSD
-369 LVLLKADLLLADGQ
+369 LVLLKADLLAADGQ
-383 ATAAEESLTK
+383 ATAAEESLVK

-402 ELRAKIATRYLL
+402 ELRARIATRYLL
-414 DGRPDEAQNLLDKTP
+414 DGRPDDAQGLLDSTP

-466 AIAAFEGALKLNREL
+466 AISAFEGALKLNREL

-494 LRNLDAAEEAL
+494 LRNMDGAEEAL
-505 TRARRLLSEDDSSAA
+505 TRARRLLPEGDSSAA

-534 AAASLIDVAD
+534 AASSLIDVAD
-544 IHGDSSVITYVRG
+544 IHGDSPVISYVRG

-563 GHLER
+563 GHLDR
-568 ALEYYGKTLKSDNTH
+568 ALEYYGNTLKSDTNH
-583 IRARLNRCSIYMAM
+583 IRARLNRCSIYMAL

-625 EAEMMLGEWAQA
+625 EAEMMLGEWSRA
-637 RDDLDIVLEKAPH
+637 REDLDIVLEKAPH

-659 ACFIALERPERAE
+659 ACFIALDRPERAE

-681 APEYA
+681 APNYA

-721 SRLHIAAMYHEAE
+721 SRLHIAAMHHEAE
-734 HFDAAESAWRAVL
+734 QFDVAAPAWREVL
-747 QLDPDHIVAK
+747 QIDPDHVVAK

-767 MAQ
+767 MA

>member
-23 LKQNHEKMQKLND
+23 LKQNHEKMLKLND

-49 VHLNNQVADTNARLV
+49 MQLNDQVADVNARLSS
-64 ALNGMVDALR
+64 LNNMVDALR
-74 ATNPELDGALKAYST
+74 ATKPDLDGALMAYTT
-89 ITQLEQVGQLDESID
+89 ITNLEQSGQSINDAES
-104 NLELFGNALTALE
+104 FRQALHALE
-117 TLVSPISVES
+117 TLVSTISVES
-127 EVGATN
+127 PVGATD
-133 LLTQTSSNMVMRLI
+133 LLNQTTSNMVMRLI
-147 EIFDS
+147 ELFDT
-152 HQMDVK
+152 HQMDVTT
-158 SLGLKPVSAH
+158 LGLKPVSAH

-178 RYDWAETSFGIAYA
+178 RYDWAETCFGIAYA

-202 ALEFIAI
+202 SLEYIAI
-209 ERGDEP
+209 ERGDEV

-226 VNPDNPE
+226 VNPDNPD

-244 MGDMEAERDVLRLEA
+244 LGDMEAERDVLRLEA

-264 PADRSLLSG
+264 AADRSLLSG
-273 LRARAGSHSEALE
+273 LRARAGSRSEALE
-286 AIEQALAEDPNQAKD
+286 AIEQALAEDPSQAKD
-301 WLSYAT
+301 WLSYAN
-307 LLYQEGET
+307 LLYQDGET
-315 SKAFDAVDKC
+315 SKALDAVDKC
-325 LELDRQSGDG
+325 LAIDRQSGG
-335 WALCATILAPK
+335 AWALSATILAPK
-346 QNRLKEALKAAI
+346 QNRLKDALKSAI
-358 HAVALDAGGVE
+358 HAVALDAGGVN

-393 ALDKDMMNG
+393 ALEKDMMNG
-402 ELRAKIATRYLL
+402 ELRARIATRYLV
-414 DGRPDEAQNLLDKTP
+414 DGRPDEAQRLLDTTP

-445 LVNADKT
+445 LVNADKA

-487 LARTQRL
+487 HARTHRL
-494 LRNLDAAEEAL
+494 LRNLDAAEESL
-505 TRARRLLSEDDSSAA
+505 TRARRLLPEDDSSAA

-544 IHGDSSVITYVRG
+544 IHGDSPVITYVRG

-563 GHLER
+563 GHLGL
-568 ALEYYGKTLKSDNTH
+568 ALEYYGKTLKADTNH

-597 DEGRKALDDAEILL
+597 DEARKALDDAEILL

-625 EAEMMLGEWAQA
+625 EAEMMLGEWARA
-637 RDDLDIVLEKAPH
+637 REDLDIVLEKAPH

-659 ACFIALERPERAE
+659 ACFIALDRPERAE

-681 APEYA
+681 NPDYA

-708 FEAAVKADPQHLD
+708 FEAAIKADPQHLD
-721 SRLHIAAMYHEAE
+721 SRLHIAAMYHESE
-734 HFDAAESAWRAVL
+734 HFDAAGSAWRAVL

-757 TRLDECEVKL
+757 ARLDECEAKL
-767 MAQ
+767 VA

>member
-23 LKQNHEKMQKLND
+23 LKQNHEKMLKLND

-49 VHLNNQVADTNARLV
+49 MQLNSQVSDLNLQLSNLNN
-64 ALNGMVDALR
+64 MVNALR
-74 ATNPELDGALKAYST
+74 ATNPDLDGALKAYST
-89 ITQLEQVGQLDESID
+89 ITQLEQNGKNGESID
-104 NLELFGNALTALE
+104 SSHVFIEALSALE
-117 TLVSPISVES
+117 TLVSPISVDS

-147 EIFDS
+147 EIFDT
-152 HQMDVK
+152 HQMNVK
-158 SLGLKPVSAH
+158 TLGLKPVSAH

-178 RYDWAETSFGIAYA
+178 RYDWAETCFGIAYA

-209 ERGDEP
+209 ERGDEV

-226 VNPDNPE
+226 VNPDNPD

-244 MGDMEAERDVLRLEA
+244 MGDVEAERDVLRLEA

-273 LRARAGSHSEALE
+273 LRARAGSRSEALE

-307 LLYQEGET
+307 LLHEEGEV
-315 SKAFDAVDKC
+315 SKALDSVNKSLD
-325 LELDRQSGDG
+325 LDRQNGDA
-335 WALCATILAPK
+335 WALSATILAAKP
-346 QNRLKEALKAAI
+346 NRLKEALKAAI
-358 HAVALDAGGVE
+358 HAVALDAGGCDM
-369 LVLLKADLLLADGQ
+369 VLLKADLLLADGQ
-383 ATAAEESLTK
+383 ATAAEESLVK

-414 DGRPDEAQNLLDKTP
+414 DGRPNDAQNLLDKTP

-466 AIAAFEGALKLNREL
+466 AISAFEGALKLNREL

-487 LARTQRL
+487 LARTHRL
-494 LRNLDAAEEAL
+494 LRNMDGAEEAL
-505 TRARRLLSEDDSSAA
+505 TRARRLLPEGDSSAA

-544 IHGDSSVITYVRG
+544 IHGDSPVISYVRG
-557 NIEARS
+557 NIEART
-563 GHLER
+563 GHLDR
-568 ALEYYGKTLKSDNTH
+568 ALEYYGKTLKADTTH
-583 IRARLNRCSIYMAM
+583 IRARLNRCSIYMAL
-597 DEGRKALDDAEILL
+597 DEGRKALDDTEILL

-625 EAEMMLGEWAQA
+625 EAEMMLGEWSRA
-637 RDDLDIVLEKAPH
+637 REDLDIVLEKAPH

-659 ACFIALERPERAE
+659 ACFIALDRPERAE

-681 APEYA
+681 APNYA

-721 SRLHIAAMYHEAE
+721 SRLHIAAMHHESE
-734 HFDAAESAWRAVL
+734 QFDAAAPAWREVL
-747 QLDPDHIVAK
+747 NIDPEHVVAK
-757 TRLDECEVKL
+757 TRLDECEIKL

>member
-23 LKQNHEKMQKLND
+23 LKQNHEKMLKLND

-49 VHLNNQVADTNARLV
+49 MQLNNQVSDLNIQLTN
-64 ALNGMVDALR
+64 LNNMVDALR
-74 ATNPELDGALKAYST
+74 ATNPELDGALKAYNT
-89 ITQLEQVGQLDESID
+89 IFQLEQLTKNGESID
-104 NLELFGNALTALE
+104 ESHAFIEALSALE
-117 TLVSPISVES
+117 TLVSPISVEN
-127 EVGATN
+127 EVGAAN
-133 LLTQTSSNMVMRLI
+133 ILTQTSSNMVMRLI
-147 EIFDS
+147 EIFDT
-152 HQMDVK
+152 HQMNVQT
-158 SLGLKPVSAH
+158 LGLKPVSAH
-168 KLGHATMSLR
+168 KLGHAAMSLR
-178 RYDWAETSFGIAYA
+178 RYDWAETCFGIAYA

-209 ERGDEP
+209 ERGDEV

-226 VNPDNPE
+226 VSPDNPD
-233 LLRAHAHLLAK
+233 LLRSHAHLLAK

-273 LRARAGSHSEALE
+273 LRARAGSRSEALE

-301 WLSYAT
+301 WLSYAS
-307 LLYQEGET
+307 LLHEEGEVG
-315 SKAFDAVDKC
+315 KALDSVNKC
-325 LELDRQSGDG
+325 LDLDRQNGDA
-335 WALCATILAPK
+335 WALSATILATKP
-346 QNRLKEALKAAI
+346 NRLKEALKSAI
-358 HAVALDAGGVE
+358 HAVALDAGGCD
-369 LVLLKADLLLADGQ
+369 LVLLKADLLAADGQ
-383 ATAAEESLTK
+383 ATAAEESLIK

-402 ELRAKIATRYLL
+402 ELRARIATRYLL
-414 DGRPDEAQNLLDKTP
+414 DGRPDDAQSLLDATP

-466 AIAAFEGALKLNREL
+466 AISAFEGALKLNREL

-494 LRNLDAAEEAL
+494 LRNMDGAEEAL
-505 TRARRLLSEDDSSAA
+505 TRARRLLPEGDSSAA

-544 IHGDSSVITYVRG
+544 IHGDSPVISYVRG
-557 NIEARS
+557 NIEART
-563 GHLER
+563 GHLDR
-568 ALEYYGKTLKSDNTH
+568 ALEYYGKTLKSDTNH
-583 IRARLNRCSIYMAM
+583 IRARLNRCSIYMAL

-625 EAEMMLGEWAQA
+625 EAEMMLGEWSRA
-637 RDDLDIVLEKAPH
+637 REDLDIVLEKAPH

-659 ACFIALERPERAE
+659 ACFIALDRPERAE

-681 APEYA
+681 APNYA

-708 FEAAVKADPQHLD
+708 FEAAVKANPQHLD
-721 SRLHIAAMYHEAE
+721 SRLHIAAMHHEAE
-734 HFDAAESAWRAVL
+734 QFDAAAPAWREVL
-747 QLDPDHIVAK
+747 QIDPDHIVAK
-757 TRLDECEVKL
+757 TRLDECETKL
-767 MAQ
+767 TAQ

>member
-23 LKQNHEKMQKLND
+23 LKQNHEKMLKLND

-49 VHLNNQVADTNARLV
+49 MQLNNQVSD
-64 ALNGMVDALR
+64 LNTQLTTLNNMVDALR
-74 ATNPELDGALKAYST
+74 ATNPELDGALKAYNT
-89 ITQLEQVGQLDESID
+89 IFQLEQLDKKGESID
-104 NLELFGNALTALE
+104 ESHVFIEALSALE

-133 LLTQTSSNMVMRLI
+133 ILTQTSSNMVMRLI
-147 EIFDS
+147 EIFDT
-152 HQMDVK
+152 HQMNVQT
-158 SLGLKPVSAH
+158 LGLKPVSAH
-168 KLGHATMSLR
+168 KLGHAAMSLR
-178 RYDWAETSFGIAYA
+178 RYDWAETCFGIAYA

-209 ERGDEP
+209 ERGDEV

-226 VNPDNPE
+226 VSPDNPD

-273 LRARAGSHSEALE
+273 LRARAGSRSEALE
-286 AIEQALAEDPNQAKD
+286 AIEQALAEDPSQAKD
-301 WLSYAT
+301 WLSYAN
-307 LLYQEGET
+307 LLHEEGEV
-315 SKAFDAVDKC
+315 SKALDSVNKC
-325 LELDRQSGDG
+325 LDLDRQNGDA
-335 WALCATILAPK
+335 WALSATILATKP
-346 QNRLKEALKAAI
+346 NRLKEALKSAI
-358 HAVALDAGGVE
+358 HAVALDAGGCD
-369 LVLLKADLLLADGQ
+369 LVLLKADLLAADGQ
-383 ATAAEESLTK
+383 VTAAEESLVK

-402 ELRAKIATRYLL
+402 ELRARIATRYLL
-414 DGRPDEAQNLLDKTP
+414 DGRPDDAQGLLDSTP

-466 AIAAFEGALKLNREL
+466 AISAFEGALKLNREL

-494 LRNLDAAEEAL
+494 LRNMDGAEEAL
-505 TRARRLLSEDDSSAA
+505 TRARRLLPEGDSSAA

-544 IHGDSSVITYVRG
+544 IHGDSPVISYVRG

-563 GHLER
+563 GHLDR
-568 ALEYYGKTLKSDNTH
+568 ALEYYGKTLKSDTNH
-583 IRARLNRCSIYMAM
+583 IRARLNRCSIYMAL

-625 EAEMMLGEWAQA
+625 EAEMMLGEWSRA
-637 RDDLDIVLEKAPH
+637 REDLDIVLEKAPH

-659 ACFIALERPERAE
+659 ACFIALDRPERAE

-681 APEYA
+681 APNYA

-721 SRLHIAAMYHEAE
+721 SRLHIAAMHHEAE
-734 HFDAAESAWRAVL
+734 QFDAAAPAWREVL
-747 QLDPDHIVAK
+747 QIDPDHVVAK

-767 MAQ
+767 IA

>member
-23 LKQNHEKMQKLND
+23 LKQNHEKMLKLND

-49 VHLNNQVADTNARLV
+49 MQLNNQVSD
-64 ALNGMVDALR
+64 LNIQLTTLNNMVDALR
-74 ATNPELDGALKAYST
+74 ATNPELDGALKAYNT
-89 ITQLEQVGQLDESID
+89 IFQLEQLTKNGESID
-104 NLELFGNALTALE
+104 ESHAFNEALSALE
-117 TLVSPISVES
+117 TLVSPISVDN
-127 EVGATN
+127 EVGAAN
-133 LLTQTSSNMVMRLI
+133 VLTQTSSNMVMRLI
-147 EIFDS
+147 EIFDT
-152 HQMDVK
+152 HQMNVQT
-158 SLGLKPVSAH
+158 LGLKPVSAH
-168 KLGHATMSLR
+168 KLGHAAMSLR
-178 RYDWAETSFGIAYA
+178 RYDWAETCFGIAYA

-202 ALEFIAI
+202 ALELIAI
-209 ERGDEP
+209 ERSDEV

-226 VNPDNPE
+226 VSPDNPD
-233 LLRAHAHLLAK
+233 LLRSHAHLLAK

-273 LRARAGSHSEALE
+273 LRARAGSRSEALE

-307 LLYQEGET
+307 LLHEEGEVG
-315 SKAFDAVDKC
+315 KALDSVNKC
-325 LELDRQSGDG
+325 LDLDRQNGDA
-335 WALCATILAPK
+335 WALSATILATKP
-346 QNRLKEALKAAI
+346 NRLKEALKSAI
-358 HAVALDAGGVE
+358 HAVALDAGGCD
-369 LVLLKADLLLADGQ
+369 LVLLKADLLAADGQ
-383 ATAAEESLTK
+383 AIAAEESLIK

-402 ELRAKIATRYLL
+402 ELRARIATRYLL
-414 DGRPDEAQNLLDKTP
+414 DGRPDDAQSLLDATP

-466 AIAAFEGALKLNREL
+466 AISAFEGALKLNREL

-494 LRNLDAAEEAL
+494 LRNMDGAEEAL
-505 TRARRLLSEDDSSAA
+505 TRARRLLPEGDSSAA

-544 IHGDSSVITYVRG
+544 IHGDSPVISYVRG
-557 NIEARS
+557 NIEART
-563 GHLER
+563 GHLDR
-568 ALEYYGKTLKSDNTH
+568 ALEYYGKTLKSDTNH
-583 IRARLNRCSIYMAM
+583 IRARLNRCSIYMAL

-625 EAEMMLGEWAQA
+625 EAEMMLGEWSRA
-637 RDDLDIVLEKAPH
+637 REDLDIVLEKAPH

-659 ACFIALERPERAE
+659 ACFIALDRPERAE

-681 APEYA
+681 APNYA

-708 FEAAVKADPQHLD
+708 FEAAVKANPQHLD
-721 SRLHIAAMYHEAE
+721 SRLHIAAMHHEAE
-734 HFDAAESAWRAVL
+734 QFDAAAPAWREVL
-747 QLDPDHIVAK
+747 QIDSDHIVAK
-757 TRLDECEVKL
+757 TRLDECETKL
-767 MAQ
+767 TAQ

>member
-23 LKQNHEKMQKLND
+23 LKQNHEKMLKLND

-49 VHLNNQVADTNARLV
+49 MQLNDQVSDLNTQLTTLNN
-64 ALNGMVDALR
+64 MVDALR
-74 ATNPELDGALKAYST
+74 ATNPELDGALKAYNT
-89 ITQLEQVGQLDESID
+89 IFQLEQLNKKGESID
-104 NLELFGNALTALE
+104 ESHAFIEALSALE

-133 LLTQTSSNMVMRLI
+133 ILTQTSSNMVMRLI
-147 EIFDS
+147 EIFDT
-152 HQMDVK
+152 HQMNVQT
-158 SLGLKPVSAH
+158 LGLKPVSAH
-168 KLGHATMSLR
+168 KLGHAAMSLR
-178 RYDWAETSFGIAYA
+178 RYDWAETCFGIAYA

-209 ERGDEP
+209 ERGDEV

-226 VNPDNPE
+226 VSPDNPD

-273 LRARAGSHSEALE
+273 LRARAGSRSEALE
-286 AIEQALAEDPNQAKD
+286 AIEQALAEDPSQAKD
-301 WLSYAT
+301 WLSYAN
-307 LLYQEGET
+307 LLHEEGEV
-315 SKAFDAVDKC
+315 SKALDSVNKC
-325 LELDRQSGDG
+325 LDLDRQNGDA
-335 WALCATILAPK
+335 WALSATILATKP
-346 QNRLKEALKAAI
+346 NRLKEALKSAI
-358 HAVALDAGGVE
+358 HAVALDAGGCD
-369 LVLLKADLLLADGQ
+369 LVLLKADLLAADGQ
-383 ATAAEESLTK
+383 ATAAEESLVK

-402 ELRAKIATRYLL
+402 ELRARIATRYLL
-414 DGRPDEAQNLLDKTP
+414 DGRPDDAQKVLDSTP

-466 AIAAFEGALKLNREL
+466 AISAFEGALKLNREL

-494 LRNLDAAEEAL
+494 LRNMDGAEEAL
-505 TRARRLLSEDDSSAA
+505 TRARRLLPEGDSSAA

-544 IHGDSSVITYVRG
+544 IHGDSPVISYVRG

-563 GHLER
+563 GHLDR
-568 ALEYYGKTLKSDNTH
+568 ALEYYGKTLKSDTNH
-583 IRARLNRCSIYMAM
+583 IRARLNRCSIYMAL

-625 EAEMMLGEWAQA
+625 EAEMMLGEWSRA
-637 RDDLDIVLEKAPH
+637 REDLDIVLEKAPH

-659 ACFIALERPERAE
+659 ACFIALDRPERAE

-681 APEYA
+681 APNYA

-721 SRLHIAAMYHEAE
+721 SRLHIAAMHHEAE
-734 HFDAAESAWRAVL
+734 QFDVAAPAWREVL
-747 QLDPDHIVAK
+747 QIDPDHVVAK

-767 MAQ
+767 MA

>member
-23 LKQNHEKMQKLND
+23 LKQNHEKMLKLND

-49 VHLNNQVADTNARLV
+49 MQLNNQVSD
-64 ALNGMVDALR
+64 LNTQLTTLNNMVDALR
-74 ATNPELDGALKAYST
+74 ATNPELDGALKAYNT
-89 ITQLEQVGQLDESID
+89 IFQLEQLDKKGESID
-104 NLELFGNALTALE
+104 QSHAFVEALSALE

-133 LLTQTSSNMVMRLI
+133 ILTQTSSNMVMRLI
-147 EIFDS
+147 EIFDT
-152 HQMDVK
+152 HQMNVQT
-158 SLGLKPVSAH
+158 LGLKPVSAH
-168 KLGHATMSLR
+168 KLGHAAMSLR
-178 RYDWAETSFGIAYA
+178 RYDWAETCFGIAYA

-209 ERGDEP
+209 ERGDEV

-226 VNPDNPE
+226 VSPDNPD

-273 LRARAGSHSEALE
+273 LRARAGSRSEALE
-286 AIEQALAEDPNQAKD
+286 AIEQALAEDPSQAKD
-301 WLSYAT
+301 WLSYAN
-307 LLYQEGET
+307 LLHEEGEV
-315 SKAFDAVDKC
+315 SKALDSVNKC
-325 LELDRQSGDG
+325 LDLDRQNGDA
-335 WALCATILAPK
+335 WALSATILATKP
-346 QNRLKEALKAAI
+346 NRLKEALKSAI
-358 HAVALDAGGVE
+358 HAVALDAGGSD
-369 LVLLKADLLLADGQ
+369 LVLLKADLLAADGQ
-383 ATAAEESLTK
+383 ATAAEESLVK

-402 ELRAKIATRYLL
+402 ELRARIATRYLL
-414 DGRPDEAQNLLDKTP
+414 DGRPDDAQGLLDSTP

-466 AIAAFEGALKLNREL
+466 AISAFEGALKLNREL

-494 LRNLDAAEEAL
+494 LRNMDGAEEAL
-505 TRARRLLSEDDSSAA
+505 TRARRLLPEGDSSAA

-544 IHGDSSVITYVRG
+544 IHGDSPVISYVRG

-563 GHLER
+563 GHLDR
-568 ALEYYGKTLKSDNTH
+568 ALEYYGKTLKSDTNH
-583 IRARLNRCSIYMAM
+583 IRARLNRCSIYMAL

-625 EAEMMLGEWAQA
+625 EAEMMLGEWSRA
-637 RDDLDIVLEKAPH
+637 REDLDIVLEKAPH
-650 HHQALTQLA
+650 HYQALTQLA
-659 ACFIALERPERAE
+659 ACFIALDRPERAE

-681 APEYA
+681 APNYA

-721 SRLHIAAMYHEAE
+721 SRLHIAAMHHEAE
-734 HFDAAESAWRAVL
+734 QFDVAAPAWREVL
-747 QLDPDHIVAK
+747 QIDPDHVVAK

-767 MAQ
+767 MA

>member
-23 LKQNHEKMQKLND
+23 LKQNHEKMLKLND

-49 VHLNNQVADTNARLV
+49 MQLNNQVSD
-64 ALNGMVDALR
+64 LNTQLTTLNNMVDALR
-74 ATNPELDGALKAYST
+74 ATNPELDGALKAYNT
-89 ITQLEQVGQLDESID
+89 IFQLEQLDKKGESID
-104 NLELFGNALTALE
+104 ESHVFIEALSALE
-117 TLVSPISVES
+117 ALVSPISVES

-133 LLTQTSSNMVMRLI
+133 ILTQTSSNMVMRLI
-147 EIFDS
+147 EIFDT
-152 HQMDVK
+152 HQMNVQT
-158 SLGLKPVSAH
+158 LGLKPVSAH
-168 KLGHATMSLR
+168 KLGHAAMSLR
-178 RYDWAETSFGIAYA
+178 RYDWAETCFGIAYA

-209 ERGDEP
+209 ERGDEV

-226 VNPDNPE
+226 VSPDNPD

-273 LRARAGSHSEALE
+273 LRARAGSRSEALE
-286 AIEQALAEDPNQAKD
+286 AIEQALAEDPSQAKD
-301 WLSYAT
+301 WLSYAN
-307 LLYQEGET
+307 LLHEEGEV
-315 SKAFDAVDKC
+315 SKALDSVNKC
-325 LELDRQSGDG
+325 LDLDRQNGDA
-335 WALCATILAPK
+335 WALSATILATKP
-346 QNRLKEALKAAI
+346 NRLKEALKSAI
-358 HAVALDAGGVE
+358 HAVALDAGGCD
-369 LVLLKADLLLADGQ
+369 LVLLKADLLAADGQ
-383 ATAAEESLTK
+383 VTAAEESLVK

-402 ELRAKIATRYLL
+402 ELRARIATRYLL
-414 DGRPDEAQNLLDKTP
+414 DGRPDDAQGLLDSTP

-466 AIAAFEGALKLNREL
+466 AISAFEGALKLNREL

-494 LRNLDAAEEAL
+494 LRNMDGAEEAL
-505 TRARRLLSEDDSSAA
+505 TRARRLLPEGDSSAA

-544 IHGDSSVITYVRG
+544 IHGDSPVISYVRG

-563 GHLER
+563 GHLDR
-568 ALEYYGKTLKSDNTH
+568 ALEYYGKTLKSDTNH
-583 IRARLNRCSIYMAM
+583 IRARLNRCSIYMAL

-625 EAEMMLGEWAQA
+625 EAEMMLGEWSRA
-637 RDDLDIVLEKAPH
+637 REDLDIVLEKAPH

-659 ACFIALERPERAE
+659 ACFIALDRPERAE

-681 APEYA
+681 APNYA

-721 SRLHIAAMYHEAE
+721 SRLHIAAMHHEAE
-734 HFDAAESAWRAVL
+734 QFDVAAPAWREVL
-747 QLDPDHIVAK
+747 QIDPDHVVAK

-767 MAQ
+767 MA

>member
-23 LKQNHEKMQKLND
+23 LKQNHEKMLKLND

-49 VHLNNQVADTNARLV
+49 MQLNDQVADVNARLSS
-64 ALNGMVDALR
+64 LNNMVDALR
-74 ATNPELDGALKAYST
+74 ATKPDLDGALMAYTT
-89 ITQLEQVGQLDESID
+89 ITNLEQSGQSINDAES
-104 NLELFGNALTALE
+104 FRQALHALE
-117 TLVSPISVES
+117 TLVSTISVES
-127 EVGATN
+127 PVGATD
-133 LLTQTSSNMVMRLI
+133 LLNQTTSNMVMRLI
-147 EIFDS
+147 ELFDT
-152 HQMDVK
+152 HQMDVTT
-158 SLGLKPVSAH
+158 LGLKPVSAH

-178 RYDWAETSFGIAYA
+178 RYDWAETCFGIAYA

-202 ALEFIAI
+202 SLEYIAI
-209 ERGDEP
+209 ERGDEV

-226 VNPDNPE
+226 VNPDNPD

-244 MGDMEAERDVLRLEA
+244 LGDMEAERDVLRLEA

-264 PADRSLLSG
+264 AADRSLLSG
-273 LRARAGSHSEALE
+273 LRARAGSRSEALE
-286 AIEQALAEDPNQAKD
+286 AIEQALAEDPSQAKD
-301 WLSYAT
+301 WLSYAN
-307 LLYQEGET
+307 LLYQDGET
-315 SKAFDAVDKC
+315 SKALDAVDKC
-325 LELDRQSGDG
+325 LAIDRQSGG
-335 WALCATILAPK
+335 AWALSATILAPK
-346 QNRLKEALKAAI
+346 QNRLKDALKSAI
-358 HAVALDAGGVE
+358 HAVALDAGGVN

-393 ALDKDMMNG
+393 ALEKDMMNG
-402 ELRAKIATRYLL
+402 ELRARIATRYLV
-414 DGRPDEAQNLLDKTP
+414 DGRPDEAQRLLDTTP

-445 LVNADKT
+445 LVNADKA

-487 LARTQRL
+487 HARTHRL
-494 LRNLDAAEEAL
+494 LRNLDAAEESL
-505 TRARRLLSEDDSSAA
+505 TRARRLLPEDDSSAA

-544 IHGDSSVITYVRG
+544 IHGDSPVITYVRG

-563 GHLER
+563 GHLGL
-568 ALEYYGKTLKSDNTH
+568 ALEYYGKTLKADTNH

-597 DEGRKALDDAEILL
+597 DEARKALDDAEILL

-625 EAEMMLGEWAQA
+625 EAEMMLGEWARA
-637 RDDLDIVLEKAPH
+637 REDLDIVLEKAPH

-659 ACFIALERPERAE
+659 ACFIALDRPERAE

-681 APEYA
+681 NPDYA

-708 FEAAVKADPQHLD
+708 FEAAIKADPQHLD
-721 SRLHIAAMYHEAE
+721 SRLHIAAMYHESE
-734 HFDAAESAWRAVL
+734 HFDAAGSAWRAVL

-757 TRLDECEVKL
+757 ARLDECEAKL
-767 MAQ
+767 IAQ

>member
-23 LKQNHEKMQKLND
+23 LKQNHEKMLKLND

-49 VHLNNQVADTNARLV
+49 MQLNDQVSDLNTQLTTLNN
-64 ALNGMVDALR
+64 MVDALR
-74 ATNPELDGALKAYST
+74 ATNPELDGALKAYNT
-89 ITQLEQVGQLDESID
+89 IFQLEQLDKKGESID
-104 NLELFGNALTALE
+104 QSHAFIEALSALE

-133 LLTQTSSNMVMRLI
+133 ILTQTSSNMVMRLI
-147 EIFDS
+147 EIFDT
-152 HQMDVK
+152 HQMNVQT
-158 SLGLKPVSAH
+158 LGLKPVSAH
-168 KLGHATMSLR
+168 KLGHAAMSLR
-178 RYDWAETSFGIAYA
+178 RYDWAETCFGIAYA

-209 ERGDEP
+209 ERGDEV

-226 VNPDNPE
+226 VSPDNPD

-273 LRARAGSHSEALE
+273 LRARAGSRSEALE
-286 AIEQALAEDPNQAKD
+286 AIEQALAEDPSQAKD
-301 WLSYAT
+301 WLSYAN
-307 LLYQEGET
+307 LLHEEGEV
-315 SKAFDAVDKC
+315 SKALDSVNKC
-325 LELDRQSGDG
+325 LDLDRQNGDA
-335 WALCATILAPK
+335 WALSATILATKP
-346 QNRLKEALKAAI
+346 NRLKEALKSAI
-358 HAVALDAGGVE
+358 HAVALDAGGCD
-369 LVLLKADLLLADGQ
+369 LVLLKADLLAADGQ
-383 ATAAEESLTK
+383 VTAAEESLVK

-402 ELRAKIATRYLL
+402 ELRARIATRYLL
-414 DGRPDEAQNLLDKTP
+414 DGRPDDAQGLLDSTP

-466 AIAAFEGALKLNREL
+466 AISAFEGALKLNREL

-494 LRNLDAAEEAL
+494 LQNMDGAEEAL
-505 TRARRLLSEDDSSAA
+505 TRARRLLPEGDSSAA

-544 IHGDSSVITYVRG
+544 IHGDSPVISYVRG

-563 GHLER
+563 GHLDR
-568 ALEYYGKTLKSDNTH
+568 ALEYYGKTLKSDTNH
-583 IRARLNRCSIYMAM
+583 IRARLNRCSIYMAL

-625 EAEMMLGEWAQA
+625 EAEMMLGEWSRA
-637 RDDLDIVLEKAPH
+637 REDLDIVLEKAPH

-659 ACFIALERPERAE
+659 ACFIALDRPERAE

-681 APEYA
+681 APNYA

-721 SRLHIAAMYHEAE
+721 SRLHIAAMHHEAE
-734 HFDAAESAWRAVL
+734 QFDVAAPAWREVL
-747 QLDPDHIVAK
+747 QIDPDHVVAK

-767 MAQ
+767 IA

>member
-23 LKQNHEKMQKLND
+23 LKQNHEKMLKLND

-49 VHLNNQVADTNARLV
+49 MQLNNQVSD
-64 ALNGMVDALR
+64 LNIQLTTLNNMVDALR
-74 ATNPELDGALKAYST
+74 ATNPELDGALKAYNT
-89 ITQLEQVGQLDESID
+89 IFQLEQLSKNGESID
-104 NLELFGNALTALE
+104 ESHAFIEALSALE
-117 TLVSPISVES
+117 TLVSPISVEN
-127 EVGATN
+127 EVGAAN
-133 LLTQTSSNMVMRLI
+133 ILTQTSSNMVMRLI
-147 EIFDS
+147 EIFDT
-152 HQMDVK
+152 HQMNVQT
-158 SLGLKPVSAH
+158 LGLKPVSAH
-168 KLGHATMSLR
+168 KLGHAAMSLR
-178 RYDWAETSFGIAYA
+178 RYDWAETCFGIAYA

-209 ERGDEP
+209 ERGDEV

-226 VNPDNPE
+226 VSPDNPD
-233 LLRAHAHLLAK
+233 LLRSHAHLLAK

-273 LRARAGSHSEALE
+273 LRARAGSRSEALE

-307 LLYQEGET
+307 LLHEEGEVG
-315 SKAFDAVDKC
+315 KALDSVNKC
-325 LELDRQSGDG
+325 LDLDRQNGDA
-335 WALCATILAPK
+335 WALSATILATKP
-346 QNRLKEALKAAI
+346 NRLKEALKSAI
-358 HAVALDAGGVE
+358 HAVALDAGGCD
-369 LVLLKADLLLADGQ
+369 LVLLKADLLTADGQ
-383 ATAAEESLTK
+383 ATAAEESLIK

-402 ELRAKIATRYLL
+402 ELRARIATRYLL
-414 DGRPDEAQNLLDKTP
+414 DGRPDDAQSLLDATP

-466 AIAAFEGALKLNREL
+466 AISAFEGALKLNREL

-494 LRNLDAAEEAL
+494 LRNMDGAEEAL
-505 TRARRLLSEDDSSAA
+505 TRARRLLPEGDSSAA

-544 IHGDSSVITYVRG
+544 IHGDSPVISYVRG
-557 NIEARS
+557 NIEART
-563 GHLER
+563 GHLDR
-568 ALEYYGKTLKSDNTH
+568 ALEYYGKTLKSDTNH
-583 IRARLNRCSIYMAM
+583 IRARLNRCSIYMAL

-625 EAEMMLGEWAQA
+625 EAEMMLGEWSRA
-637 RDDLDIVLEKAPH
+637 REDLDIVLEKAPH

-659 ACFIALERPERAE
+659 ACFIALDRPERAE

-681 APEYA
+681 APNYA

-708 FEAAVKADPQHLD
+708 FEAAVKANPQHLD
-721 SRLHIAAMYHEAE
+721 SRLHIAAMHHEAE
-734 HFDAAESAWRAVL
+734 QFDAAAPAWREVL
-747 QLDPDHIVAK
+747 QIDPDHVVAK
-757 TRLDECEVKL
+757 TRLDECEAKL
-767 MAQ
+767 IAQ

>member
-23 LKQNHEKMQKLND
+23 LKQNHEKMLKLND

-49 VHLNNQVADTNARLV
+49 MQLNDQVADVNARLSS
-64 ALNGMVDALR
+64 LNNMVDALR
-74 ATNPELDGALKAYST
+74 ATKPDLDGALMAYTT
-89 ITQLEQVGQLDESID
+89 ITNLEQSGQSINDAES
-104 NLELFGNALTALE
+104 FRQALHALE
-117 TLVSPISVES
+117 TLVSTISVES
-127 EVGATN
+127 PVGATD
-133 LLTQTSSNMVMRLI
+133 LLNQTTSNMVMRLI
-147 EIFDS
+147 ELFDT
-152 HQMDVK
+152 HQMDVTT
-158 SLGLKPVSAH
+158 LGLKPVSAH

-178 RYDWAETSFGIAYA
+178 RYDWAETCFGIAYA

-202 ALEFIAI
+202 SLEYIAI
-209 ERGDEP
+209 ERGDEV

-226 VNPDNPE
+226 VNPDNPD

-244 MGDMEAERDVLRLEA
+244 LGDMEAERDVLRLEA

-264 PADRSLLSG
+264 AADRSLLSG
-273 LRARAGSHSEALE
+273 LRARAGSRSEALE
-286 AIEQALAEDPNQAKD
+286 AIEQALAEDPSQAKD
-301 WLSYAT
+301 WLSYAN
-307 LLYQEGET
+307 LLYQDGET
-315 SKAFDAVDKC
+315 SKALDAVDKC
-325 LELDRQSGDG
+325 LAIDRQSGG
-335 WALCATILAPK
+335 AWALSATILAPK
-346 QNRLKEALKAAI
+346 QNRLKDALKSAI
-358 HAVALDAGGVE
+358 HAVALDAGGVN

-393 ALDKDMMNG
+393 ALEKDMMNG
-402 ELRAKIATRYLL
+402 ELRARIATRYLL
-414 DGRPDEAQNLLDKTP
+414 DGRPDEAQRLLDTTP

-445 LVNADKT
+445 LVNADKA

-487 LARTQRL
+487 HARTHRL
-494 LRNLDAAEEAL
+494 LRNLDAAEESL
-505 TRARRLLSEDDSSAA
+505 TRARRLLPEDDSSAA

-544 IHGDSSVITYVRG
+544 IHGDSPVITYVRG

-563 GHLER
+563 GHLGL
-568 ALEYYGKTLKSDNTH
+568 ALEYYGKTLKADTNH

-597 DEGRKALDDAEILL
+597 DEARKALDDAEILL

-625 EAEMMLGEWAQA
+625 EAEMMLGEWARA
-637 RDDLDIVLEKAPH
+637 REDLDIVLEKAPH

-659 ACFIALERPERAE
+659 ACFIALDRPERAE

-681 APEYA
+681 NPDYA

-708 FEAAVKADPQHLD
+708 FEAAIKADPQHLD
-721 SRLHIAAMYHEAE
+721 SRLHIAAMYHESE
-734 HFDAAESAWRAVL
+734 HFDAAGSAWRAVL

-757 TRLDECEVKL
+757 ARLDECEAKL
-767 MAQ
+767 VA